1 MTKEISTDNGHC
13 RNCGCDVGDFNY
25 CPDCGYPQ
33 KGDLTAT
40 HVMQARDLLEEVIV
54 TEAIDDSFE
63 IPQSLHRLIERAWTK
78 LHIAEE
84 MIVGNAAG
92 GEDGCP
98 SVG

>member
-13 RNCGCDVGDFNY
+13 CNCGCDVADFNY
-25 CPDCGYPQ
+25 CPECGYPQ
-33 KGDLTAT
+33 KGDFTAT

-54 TEAIDDSFE
+54 AEAVDEAFE

-78 LHIAEE
+78 RHIAEE
-84 MIVGNAAG
+84 MISGNAAG

>member
-1 MTKEISTDNGHC
+1 MTKEIKAEDGHC
-13 RNCGCDVGDFNY
+13 ANCGCEVGDFNY

-40 HVMQARDLLEEVIV
+40 HVIQARDLLEEVIV
-54 TEAIDDSFE
+54 TEAIDDEFE
-63 IPQSLHRLIERAWTK
+63 ISQSLHRLIERAWTK

-84 MIVGNAAG
+84 MIVGNIAG

>member
-1 MTKEISTDNGHC
+1 MTREIETKNGHC
-13 RNCGCDVGDFNY
+13 ANCGCEVGSFNY

-54 TEAIDDSFE
+54 AEAVEDEFE

-84 MIVGNAAG
+84 MLAENLDG
-92 GEDGCP
+92 GEGRCP